1 MFKVLAKFVDMTNG
15 NLKTCKEHLM
25 FNSVNNPFGQ
35 RIESAISTGQEK
47 RQNQQNQQQNEEKK
61 YLENDDKDEVKIG
74 GLPILTEDE
83 IISMTHSYIEKL
95 KSENESNEK
104 VLKKLDKFLEKFDV
118 KKFMKGNPNMTSP
131 DFHMV
136 MYNETCSL
144 LQ

>member
-1 MFKVLAKFVDMTNG
+1 
-15 NLKTCKEHLM
+15 M

-35 RIESAISTGQEK
+35 RIDSAISTGQEK
-47 RQNQQNQQQNEEKK
+47 RQNQQNQQQREEKK
-61 YLENDDKDEVKIG
+61 YLESDDKDEVKIG

-83 IISMTHSYIEKL
+83 ILSMTRSYIEKL
-95 KSENESNEK
+95 KSENENNEK

-118 KKFMKGNPNMTSP
+118 KKFMKRNPNMTSP